1 MINIVQDSEESIRFN
16 SIKSR
21 IILVTRLRQIQDLE
35 PPPKKK
41 DVLGGQVDK

>member
-35 PPPKKK
+35 PPQK